1 VRNKIIFGLTIIVT
15 MLFIIMIYKPEQA
28 YATQSGTDEVVAE
41 GDITVGDGYSVH
53 IYSIAQVSYSYD
65 EGVTGWIT
73 EVNTSSG
80 AGSNDIRIDEFH
92 AVDCS
97 DYGSATYC
105 EVYYLYC
112 FTFWED
118 YVGYVEIYYSCD
130 EWGNLSSWIKYNP
143 INSN

>member
-1 VRNKIIFGLTIIVT
+1 MNENKIIFGLTIIVA

-28 YATQSGTDEVVAE
+28 YATQSGT
-41 GDITVGDGYSVH
+41 
-53 IYSIAQVSYSYD
+53 
-65 EGVTGWIT
+65 
-73 EVNTSSG
+73 
-80 AGSNDIRIDEFH
+80 DEFH

-143 INSN
+143 VNSNQ